1 MIMDKISFFAEKC
14 KAHHLKVTP
23 QRTAIFKI
31 LATAENHPSAD
42 EIFQEI
48 QPKFPHI
55 SFDTVNRTLLTFAEI
70 GIVDL
75 AEGHGTPR
83 RFDTNLVPHH
93 HFFCIK
99 CGRLTDFICKAYDN
113 LEIPEK
119 IRENFTITSKRVVLK
134 GICDACRS
142 LNKT

>member
-1 MIMDKISFFAEKC
+1 MQSTSPESDAPADRYFQNTGHGRKSIRPQMKFF
-14 KAHHLKVTP
+14 
-23 QRTAIFKI
+23 R
-31 LATAENHPSAD
+31 
-42 EIFQEI
+42 
-48 QPKFPHI
+48 KFSRNSPI

-119 IRENFTITSKRVVLK
+119 IKENFTITSKRVVLK